1 MEFLQFVYALDSG
14 KISKPELQDD
24 IDINGSVQEENKQ
37 EEATEEETNEE
48 TTEGQ
53 EETTG
58 CHCGCPYCCGGEL
71 DANKKAGVVSKKKTT
86 TTAKKVGVPDGK
98 VITPTYGG
106 GTGNDQT
113 VPQGTATV
121 EGQKELEYEKP
132 STDNGGVEALTDEK
146 TDEKKDDKT
155 DDREQ
160 KLSDEEMKDSKEV
173 PQTPQEP
180 EQTNDGKPKDADE
193 SFLDKYGDD
202 TEQKDD
208 KNDEKPEEKPEEKKD
223 ERYTPVAIKAETA
236 ECIAGDTIRF
246 DITGDVESIA
256 GYNGITVLSLKNG
269 SITIDTKAGVSETIT
284 ITVIGKDGSK
294 AQATTIVKTMEE
306 KLDKLVPEDTTD
318 ERKVRDW
325 VPVSIRRDL
334 VDVYVGDTIQLF
346 IDGDIESVTG
356 AGKTAAD
363 VKNGTLQIVAETVG
377 KIVVTVNGKAG
388 NTVSAVVEVKA
399 LPTKEET
406 NPQVPSE
413 DKAAEEEA
421 ARKAAEEAAAKKAAE
436 EEAARKAAEE
446 AAAKKAAEEEA
457 ARKAA
462 EEAKKKEETKPAF
475 TPVSISS
482 QCGGTANAGDQ
493 VRFSISGDVAS
504 IAGTEGFATSNAN
517 GVLTVYTD
525 PGVTTVITITVIG
538 KDGSQASASVTV
550 NCPLPDNA

>member
-1 MEFLQFVYALDSG
+1 M
-14 KISKPELQDD
+14 
-24 IDINGSVQEENKQ
+24 
-37 EEATEEETNEE
+37 
-48 TTEGQ
+48 
-53 EETTG
+53 
-58 CHCGCPYCCGGEL
+58 
-71 DANKKAGVVSKKKTT
+71 
-86 TTAKKVGVPDGK
+86 
-98 VITPTYGG
+98 
-106 GTGNDQT
+106 
-113 VPQGTATV
+113 
-121 EGQKELEYEKP
+121 
-132 STDNGGVEALTDEK
+132 
-146 TDEKKDDKT
+146 
-155 DDREQ
+155 
-160 KLSDEEMKDSKEV
+160 
-173 PQTPQEP
+173 
-180 EQTNDGKPKDADE
+180 
-193 SFLDKYGDD
+193 
-202 TEQKDD
+202 
-208 KNDEKPEEKPEEKKD
+208 
-223 ERYTPVAIKAETA
+223 
-236 ECIAGDTIRF
+236 F

-525 PGVTTVITITVIG
+525 PGVTTVITIAVNG